1 MFPCETLQCDE
12 FVISKVL
19 LTCASCANGGQGETE
34 GTTLAD
40 AAQALTLTG
49 LVLA

>member
-1 MFPCETLQCDE
+1 MFPCETLQCEE

-19 LTCASCANGGQGETE
+19 VCASCANGGQGETE
-34 GTTLAD
+34 GITLAD

>member
-19 LTCASCANGGQGETE
+19 MCGSCSDGGQGETE

-40 AAQALTLTG
+40 AAQELTLKE